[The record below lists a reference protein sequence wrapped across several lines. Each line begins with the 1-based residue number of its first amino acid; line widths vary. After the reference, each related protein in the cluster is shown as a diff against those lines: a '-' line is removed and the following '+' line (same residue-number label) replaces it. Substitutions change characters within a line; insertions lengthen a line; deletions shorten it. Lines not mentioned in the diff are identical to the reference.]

1 MRTSIATV
9 CISGTLEDKMLACAR
24 AGFDGIE
31 IFEQDLVVS
40 PMSPEEVRA
49 LADRLGLSLDLYQPF
64 RDFDGVAED
73 VLTENLRR
81 AEAKFRLMNRLGV
94 DTMLVCSNVATA
106 TINDDAVMAA
116 QLRRLGEL
124 AETFGVRIAY
134 EALAW
139 GKFVN
144 TYRHAQRIVD
154 LADHPAVGTCLD
166 SFHIL
171 SRGDDP
177 SAIEDIDPAKIFFV
191 QLADAPV
198 LAMDILSWSRHYRVF
213 PGQGGFDLATF
224 MAHLVRSGYAGSVSL
239 EIFNDTFRQSNVERT
254 AVDALRSLLWLQDRT
269 AELLAR
275 GPAPKRAGRPDARQA
290 MELTSLPSVEAPIGF
305 DFAEI
310 RTDAPDD
317 VAQMLA
323 QLGFEFRGQHRRK
336 PVQLWTQGAARICIN
351 GQRARGTAP
360 TISALG
366 FQVAD
371 PDVGVRRAVG
381 LRAKA
386 VSRHNTADEQP
397 LGGVNAPDGTEVFY
411 CPADPL
417 PRWMGEFGTFA
428 YSAGPTTAD
437 GGGEAR
443 RAQDS
448 TDGAGTGPLILSV
461 DHVNLAQPW
470 QSFDEAVLF
479 YESALRLDTRP
490 PTEVPSPLGLV
501 RSQVMRT
508 ADGSVRLA
516 LNIVPQVLDSV
527 GETPQSYPEHV
538 AFLTTDIVAVARR
551 AKAAGMDFLQVPDN
565 YYEDLAARFPLPQ
578 EDIALLRELDL
589 LYDRDE
595 NGEFLHFYT
604 ETTGEMF
611 LEVVERRDGY
621 DGYGAPNAPVRLAA
635 QFERNRL
642 RGGQRTRI

>member
-40 PMSPEEVRA
+40 PMSPQEVRA
-49 LADRLGLSLDLYQPF
+49 LADRLGLTLDLYQPF
-64 RDFDGVAED
+64 RDFDGVPEE
-73 VLTENLRR
+73 LLEENLRR

-124 AETFGVRIAY
+124 AQRFGVRIAY

-177 SAIEDIDPAKIFFV
+177 AGIEDIDPAKIFFV

-213 PGQGGFDLATF
+213 PGQGGFDLPAF
-224 MAHLVRSGYAGSVSL
+224 LGHLVRAGYSGPVSL

-269 AELLAR
+269 AELLSGETGGAAVV
-275 GPAPKRAGRPDARQA
+275 PSMDLA
-290 MELTSLPSVEAPIGF
+290 SLPAVKAPSGF

-310 RTDAPDD
+310 RTDSPDD

-336 PVQLWTQGAARICIN
+336 PVQLWTQGEARICIN
-351 GQRARGTAP
+351 GQLARGTAP

-366 FQVAD
+366 FQVAE

-381 LRAKA
+381 LRARP
-386 VSRHNTADEQP
+386 VSRHNTVDEQP
-397 LGGVNAPDGTEVFY
+397 LAGVNAPDGTEVFY
-411 CPADPL
+411 CPAESA
-417 PRWMGEFGTFA
+417 PRWMGEFGLPAGDTVPDG
-428 YSAGPTTAD
+428 SAD
-437 GGGEAR
+437 
-443 RAQDS
+443 
-448 TDGAGTGPLILSV
+448 PLILSV

-470 QSFDEAVLF
+470 QAFDEAVLF

-508 ADGSVRLA
+508 RDGSVRLA
-516 LNIVPQVLDSV
+516 LNIVPQVLDTA
-527 GETPQSYPEHV
+527 GEAPPSYPEHV
-538 AFLTTDIVAVARR
+538 AFRTSDIVAVARR
-551 AKAAGMDFLQVPDN
+551 AQAAGMDFLQVPGN
-565 YYEDLAARFPLPQ
+565 YYEDLAARFPLPA
-578 EDIALLRELDL
+578 ETIELLRGLDL

-595 NGEFLHFYT
+595 HGEFLHFYT

-642 RGGQRTRI
+642 RRGQRTRI